1 MAMTNIQVNRT
12 FNVNRLPQV
21 HRWEGQ
27 DFTVNADETVTLAHG
42 GFIQT
47 SLQFNALDS
56 ASYRLLRIVYEGT
69 PVETSNIS
77 NKQAVEFMMQMKYF
91 RDDEV
96 YFERFSIPVTKESST
111 LLSEDAQTGVK
122 RYVVEKVV
130 SCTEV
135 DAQHITAI
143 ITNNTSES
151 VKLIEVSLRQSY
163 DLQVS
168 QVTSSLTY
176 NSRLKAVVK
185 YNNAFELYYHGYT
198 EPVVLTRSED
208 EQGHFNGVFVGENNE
223 QFIECK
229 VRAFNR

>member
-1 MAMTNIQVNRT
+1 MTNIQVNRT
-12 FNVNRLPQV
+12 FNVNRLISLKY
-21 HRWEGQ
+21 WEGQ
-27 DFTVNADETVTLAHG
+27 DFTINADGSVTLAHG

-47 SLQFNALDS
+47 SLQFQALDS

-69 PVETSNIS
+69 PIEASNIS

-91 RDDEV
+91 NDEGNAC
-96 YFERFSIPVTKESST
+96 FERFSIPVTKESST
-111 LLSEDAQTGVK
+111 LLSEDTQTGTK

-130 SCTEV
+130 ACTEV
-135 DAQHITAI
+135 NSQYITAI

-163 DLQVS
+163 DVQAS

-176 NSRLKAVVK
+176 NSRLQSVVK
-185 YNNAFELYYHGYT
+185 YNNGFDLYYQGYD

-208 EQGHFNGVFVGENNE
+208 EEGHFNGVYVGANNE
-223 QFIECK
+223 QFIPCS
-229 VRAFNR
+229 VRDFNR